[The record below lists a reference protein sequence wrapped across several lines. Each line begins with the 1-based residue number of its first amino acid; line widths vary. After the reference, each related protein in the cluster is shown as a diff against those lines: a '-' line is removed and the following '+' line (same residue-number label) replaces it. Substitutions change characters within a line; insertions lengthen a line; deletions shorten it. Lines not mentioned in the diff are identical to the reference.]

1 MPFIVGIGNGLF
13 LDGTFA
19 IDNTADPTKA
29 AMFSAGTITT
39 GTTQTYTFPNLS
51 GTMALLSGTQTF
63 TGDKTFS
70 GQLIAVT
77 QTAGNSSTLVATTAF
92 VTVGLASQQP
102 LDAEL
107 TAIAGLVS
115 AANKLPYFTGSGTA
129 ALTDFTV
136 AGRALIDDADATAQ
150 RTTLGLGTLATQ
162 SGTFSGTSSGTNTG
176 DQTITLTG
184 AVTGSGTG
192 SFAASLGSFTKAQLD
207 TAISDG
213 NALYVGDSIPAS
225 TLTGTLAAAQEPA
238 HTGDATN
245 TAGSLALTLATVNA
259 NVGAFGTATQ
269 VAAVTVNAKGLVTAA
284 ANTTISIPATAISDG
299 TAAGRAVLT
308 AATATAQTA
317 LFDLFTSAVKGL
329 APASGGGAVNFLRA
343 DGTWV
348 VPISGLS
355 HQQTMSRISLGT

>member
-77 QTAGNSSTLVATTAF
+77 QTAGNNSTLVATTAF

-176 DQTITLTG
+176 DQTITLSG
-184 AVTGSGTG
+184 DGTGSGT
-192 SFAASLGSFTKAQLD
+192 SSV
-207 TAISDG
+207 I
-213 NALYVGDSIPAS
+213 V
-225 TLTGTLAAAQEPA
+225 
-238 HTGDATN
+238 
-245 TAGSLALTLATVNA
+245 TLATVNA

-269 VAAVTVNAKGLVTAA
+269 VAAVTVNGKGLVTAA

-308 AATATAQTA
+308 AATATVQTA
-317 LFDLFTSAVKGL
+317 LFDLFTSAVMGL